1 MQRAG
6 GLKRPRVDSRGGI
19 VDPRERPT
27 FDAFARARLAELL
40 RFGYALTG
48 DKDTAADLVQDALV
62 RTGLRWSTVRASD
75 PEGYVRRV
83 MVNTQISWWRRRR
96 REQLTASPPDVG
108 YEPPSPDYSMWAL
121 LATLPPRQRA
131 VLVLR
136 YYEDLSEVQ
145 IAAVLGCSVGTVK
158 SQAARAIG
166 KLRTTLT
173 REQELQ

>member
-1 MQRAG
+1 MDPDD
-6 GLKRPRVDSRGGI
+6 RPA
-19 VDPRERPT
+19 

-48 DKDTAADLVQDALV
+48 DQDMAADLVQDALV
-62 RTGLRWSTVRASD
+62 RTGLRWSRVRAAD
-75 PEGYVRRV
+75 PEGYVRRI

-96 REQLTASPPDVG
+96 REQLTASPPDRG
-108 YEPPSPDYSMWAL
+108 YEPPAADDSMWIL
-121 LATLPPRQRA
+121 LAGLPPRQRA

-145 IAAVLGCSVGTVK
+145 IAAALGCSVGTVK

-166 KLRTTLT
+166 KLRAALAT
-173 REQELQ
+173 EQELR